1 MTATSTQSR
10 PPEPLRQ
17 RLRELHLLM
26 HETTQ
31 ALYAQRE
38 LLAQRE
44 IDLPLEP
51 LQALERFSQDLFAF
65 SQSASDSSLELQQL
79 RHLARIT
86 QIINST
92 LSLDQV
98 LNDVIDTVV
107 SLTNAQRGFIV
118 LQDPHSQEFV
128 LSVARKIA
136 LDDLDKEAMRLSRTA
151 VERVIHSGEPL
162 LVTDAQSD
170 PRFAESESVLDL
182 SLRSLL
188 CVPLKHKTRTI
199 GAIYVDNR
207 TVATVFTEQD
217 QRLASVFANQA
228 AIAIENARLFDEVRA
243 ALAEMTAI
251 RDFMD
256 NIFDSIASGVI
267 TADQEDLIML
277 INQSAARILSLER
290 QYIQG
295 KPLQAVLPTFQ
306 ESLQPLIAQVRTN
319 NTEYTFE
326 IEPILGQRGQVNLNL
341 RLSPFR
347 DEFQTTRGVAIV
359 LEDLTKLKQQQATL
373 SAVRRYLPTADNLQA
388 IDMLELSGVE
398 RKISVL
404 FCDVRGFTA
413 FSEQLPPEELMLVIN
428 QYLTVSSSAIEAFG
442 GIVEKFMGDAAVG
455 LFNTQFNPIDDHA
468 LQAVRAALKLVEGV
482 RALHRTL
489 PQEQHLEYGIGVHTG
504 LAVLGNV
511 GSPRRKEFTAIGE
524 TVQIAK
530 YLQELAPGGEV
541 IVSAATYAQV
551 APYVQVEPAK
561 LRREL
566 TLHEELLPIF
576 RVIALHQ

>member
-1 MTATSTQSR
+1 MTATSTQRR

-17 RLRELHLLM
+17 RLRELHLLT
-26 HETTQ
+26 HETVQ

-51 LQALERFSQDLFAF
+51 LQALERFSQDLFTF
-65 SQSASDSSLELQQL
+65 SQNASDSSLELQQL

-170 PRFAESESVLDL
+170 PRFAESESALDL

-388 IDMLELSGVE
+388 IDMLELGGVE
-398 RKISVL
+398 REISVL

-413 FSEQLPPEELMLVIN
+413 FSEQLPPEELMLIIN

-455 LFNTQFNPIDDHA
+455 LFNTQFNPMDDHA

-489 PQEQHLEYGIGVHTG
+489 PQDQCLEYGIGVHTG

-566 TLHEELLPIF
+566 TPYEELPPIF
-576 RVIALHQ
+576 RVIAFQD

>member
-151 VERVIHSGEPL
+151 VERVIHSGSPL

-207 TVATVFTEQD
+207 KVEAVFTEQD

-388 IDMLELSGVE
+388 IDMLELGGVE
-398 RKISVL
+398 REISVL

-413 FSEQLPPEELMLVIN
+413 FSEQLPPEELMLIIN

-455 LFNTQFNPIDDHA
+455 LFNTQFNPMDDHA

-482 RALHRTL
+482 RALHQTL

-541 IVSAATYAQV
+541 IISAATYAQV

-566 TLHEELLPIF
+566 TPQEELAQIF
-576 RVIALHQ
+576 RVIALQD